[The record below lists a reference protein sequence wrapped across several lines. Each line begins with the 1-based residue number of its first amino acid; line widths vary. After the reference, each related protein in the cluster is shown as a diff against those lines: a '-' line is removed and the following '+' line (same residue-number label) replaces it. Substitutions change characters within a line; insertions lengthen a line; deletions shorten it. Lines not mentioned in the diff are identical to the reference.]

1 MAKNFEIDV
10 VTALIQNLVV
20 VLLTLLDVN
29 LCQYHFC
36 GQEEEFF
43 VALFGYVVKHL
54 NWVMLKFL

>member
-10 VTALIQNLVV
+10 VTALIQNWVV

-29 LCQYHFC
+29 LYQYHFC
-36 GQEEEFF
+36 GQEEFF